1 MSSTD
6 ISSQKDVCKDE
17 ESLEALEMKTQ
28 ARKEEEPAAST
39 FISPGDHL
47 YRWSSFA
54 GIPGLVQNHAIVSS
68 LNDDGSVVIVDC
80 EALLRGDLESATKTL
95 QRDLESWQLVHYQ
108 AGWWRRHLNRSGTCT
123 IVASDPPGLVLARLH
138 FLLKADLPS
147 HHFLKANAECV
158 AVWCKTGTWATL
170 QASSF
175 LHVTAAGQVKSA
187 TTLAMY
193 ASSQTVAVTTSA
205 GGFWGYLGYTTTS
218 QVPLLS
224 LHPWMLPAIVGYG
237 VVSIGGPV
245 WMLHRA
251 KHAWNETTQR
261 LNDEFWQSAVDHP
274 EEFVESITEWSS
286 FD

>member
-1 MSSTD
+1 MSSP
-6 ISSQKDVCKDE
+6 KDVYKDE
-17 ESLEALEMKTQ
+17 ELSEAAEMETQ
-28 ARKEEEPAAST
+28 ARRKEEPSAASPL
-39 FISPGDHL
+39 ISPGDHL

-68 LNDDGSVVIVDC
+68 IENDGGVVIVDC
-80 EALLRGDLESATKTL
+80 EALLRGDMESTTKTL
-95 QRDLESWQLVHYQ
+95 QSDLESWQLVHYQ

-123 IVASDPPGLVLARLH
+123 LVASDPPGLVLARLH
-138 FLLKADLPS
+138 FLLQAYLPS

-170 QASSF
+170 QASSL

-193 ASSQTVAVTTSA
+193 ASSQTVAITSSA
-205 GGFWGYLGYTTTS
+205 GGFWGYLGYTTTT
-218 QVPLLS
+218 QVSLLS
-224 LHPWMLPAIVGYG
+224 LHPWILPTIVGYG